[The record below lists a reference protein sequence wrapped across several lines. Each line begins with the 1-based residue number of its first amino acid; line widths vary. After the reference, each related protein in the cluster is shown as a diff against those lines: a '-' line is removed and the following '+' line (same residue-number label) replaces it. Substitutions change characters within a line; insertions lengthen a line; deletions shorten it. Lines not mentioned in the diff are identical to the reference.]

1 MIARFLAQLSAPGL
15 ALIYAALSL
24 AMLAMFATPLFYA
37 WRSSI
42 EQGRAQLLTAESQR
56 LIEVFRGKGISG
68 LVTAIDDQVG
78 TQMVGNKIM
87 LLADASLSRL
97 SGNLAVWPAGVP
109 AKPGIYK
116 LSIPMTG
123 TTIPAALNY
132 SILPGGYNLLVGRD
146 TARYEP
152 LEEIFWWGLAAA
164 ASIVVLVSALGVA
177 LIRRNLLLRVQTIN
191 RTASAIV
198 RGQLSS
204 RLPTR
209 GGGDDF
215 DVLAQTVNQ
224 MLDQIE
230 QLIHSVRN
238 VSNAIAH
245 DLRTPLAELRSRL
258 EEVVVVRPH
267 PEETFAQID
276 AAVADVDRVIGIFN
290 ALLRLAEIDT
300 GARRSGFVQ
309 VDVAQVAGEA
319 AEFYQPVAELRG
331 ITLSFSASGNAMVTG
346 DPLLL
351 AQAIGNLIENALKF
365 APDRGTI
372 EVAARGS
379 DAAIE
384 VIVADNGPGISDA
397 EKPRVTERFYRGD
410 ASRCTPGVGLGLS
423 LVASVARLHDGR
435 LELIDN
441 NPGLRA
447 ILIVEQKNRYH

>member
-1 MIARFLAQLSAPGL
+1 LSAPGL
-15 ALIYAALSL
+15 ALGFAALSL
-24 AMLAMFATPLFYA
+24 AVLALFATPLLYV
-37 WRSSI
+37 WRSNI
-42 EQGRAQLLTAESQR
+42 EQGRTELIKEESLR
-56 LIEVFRGKGISG
+56 LIEVFRGKGIAG
-68 LVTAIDDQVG
+68 LVTAVDDQAG
-78 TQMVGNKIM
+78 TQLVSNKII
-87 LLADASLSRL
+87 LLADASLAKL
-97 SGNLAVWPAGVP
+97 SGNLPGWPAAVP
-109 AKPGIYK
+109 PGPGFYSLPIDVA
-116 LSIPMTG
+116 G
-123 TTIPAALNY
+123 ARIPAALNY
-132 SILPGGYNLLVGRD
+132 SILPGGYNLLVGRN

-152 LEEIFWWGLAAA
+152 LEELFWLGLAGAA
-164 ASIVVLVSALGVA
+164 TLVVLVSLLSVA
-177 LIRRNLLLRVQTIN
+177 LIRRNLLDRVHVIN

-198 RGQLSS
+198 RGHLSS

-209 GGGDDF
+209 GGGDEF
-215 DVLAQTVNQ
+215 DILAQTVNR

-230 QLIHSVRN
+230 QLIHGVRN

-245 DLRTPLAELRSRL
+245 DLRTPLAELRTRL
-258 EEVVVVRPH
+258 EELTVIRP
-267 PEETFAQID
+267 PAEETFAQID
-276 AAVADVDRVIGIFN
+276 SAVADVDRVIAIFN

-309 VDVAQVAGEA
+309 VDVAKVASEA

-331 ITLSFSASGNAMVTG
+331 VALSFQASGALMVTG

-365 APDRGTI
+365 APDQGTI
-372 EVAARGS
+372 AVSAARRP

-384 VIVADNGPGISDA
+384 VAVADDGPGIPDA

-435 LELIDN
+435 LELADN

-447 ILIVEQKNRYH
+447 ALILAEVGGSGPTSSFA